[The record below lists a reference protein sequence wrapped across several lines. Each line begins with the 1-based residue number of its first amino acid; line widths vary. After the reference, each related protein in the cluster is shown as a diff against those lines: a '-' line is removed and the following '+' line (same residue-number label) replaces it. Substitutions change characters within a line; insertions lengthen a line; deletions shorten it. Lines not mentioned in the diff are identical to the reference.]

1 MRKYDIKEL
10 VEMITYFDSRIG
22 MQAFD
27 VNGNL
32 VIIYED
38 HRNILNVL
46 MYLYKRGIINRVN
59 PPDIISFDYHDDCLK
74 GSTLPEIESIMGKTI
89 DNARLRDFQMFV
101 EYEMSAL
108 DNDWVTVGMEIG
120 LLNRYVNV
128 GGKDV
133 NNINCYN
140 GKYKTSDE
148 KIHDMIYLDHL
159 EYEFSADGTF
169 LQNTDQAKI
178 VRDVFGVNEN
188 GVHSFNKFVL
198 LDFDLDCFACQVS
211 TKQEIFTPWSENT
224 FKGMYQGFYDDCVN
238 KFMKMMID
246 KSIVVTICT
255 EPKYCSGYENS
266 IKLLGYLNKY
276 FFDNKLDV

>member
-1 MRKYDIKEL
+1 MGKYDTKDLIK
-10 VEMITYFDSRIG
+10 MIKYFNARIG

-46 MYLYKRGIINRVN
+46 MYLYKKGVINRTN
-59 PPDIISFDYHDDCLK
+59 PPDIISFDYHDDCLD
-74 GSTLPEIESIMGKTI
+74 GTTLPDIELIMGKTI
-89 DNARLRDFQMFV
+89 EEARLRDFQMFV

-108 DNDWVTVGMEIG
+108 DNDWVTVGMETG
-120 LLNRYVNV
+120 LINRYINV

-133 NNINCYN
+133 NNIDRYN
-140 GKYKTSDE
+140 GKYMSFDE
-148 KIHDMIYLDHL
+148 RMHDMIYIDHL
-159 EYEFSADGTF
+159 ECEFNSDGLF
-169 LQNTDQAKI
+169 LQNNEQGKI
-178 VRDVFGVNEN
+178 VRDVFGVDELGN
-188 GVHSFNKFVL
+188 HFIKPVL

-211 TKQEIFTPWSENT
+211 SKQEIFTPWSENT
-224 FKGMYQGFYDDCVN
+224 FKGMYQGFYDDYVN
-238 KFMKMMID
+238 KFMKTMID

-255 EPKYCSGYENS
+255 EPKYCGGYENS
-266 IKLLGYLNKY
+266 IKILGYLNKY